1 LLGKT
6 HRQVR
11 GVRRTG
17 GKQGQPA
24 KEPGGAVRKR
34 VRGPGA
40 SLGPL
45 EDLVAFN
52 LRIAQDASF
61 RAFARETGQH
71 GLKPGRFAALT
82 VIHNNP
88 GISQIALS
96 RAIARDKS
104 TVTPL
109 VQEFVRQGLV
119 ARIASKVDRRS
130 FTLTLTAAGEE
141 RLRALDRHAA
151 THDRKIDR
159 IVGKEKADLVRILK
173 KIADELG

>member
-1 LLGKT
+1 M
-6 HRQVR
+6 
-11 GVRRTG
+11 RRTG
-17 GKQGQPA
+17 GSKKRPA
-24 KEPGGAVRKR
+24 AEPGGTVRKR
-34 VRGPGA
+34 AQGPA
-40 SLGPL
+40 VSLGSL
-45 EDLVAFN
+45 EGLVAFN
-52 LRIAQDASF
+52 LRIAQDTSF

-130 FTLTLTAAGEE
+130 FTLTLTPAGEE

-159 IVGKEKADLVRILK
+159 IVGKEKAGLIRLLK
-173 KIADELG
+173 KIADELT

>member
-1 LLGKT
+1 M
-6 HRQVR
+6 
-11 GVRRTG
+11 RRTG
-17 GKQGQPA
+17 GSKKRPA
-24 KEPGGAVRKR
+24 AEPGGTARKR
-34 VRGPGA
+34 AGGPTVDLG
-40 SLGPL
+40 SLEG
-45 EDLVAFN
+45 LVGFN
-52 LRIAQDASF
+52 LRIAQDTSF

-130 FTLTLTAAGEE
+130 FTLTLTPAGEE

-159 IVGKEKADLVRILK
+159 IVGKEKAGLIRLLK
-173 KIADELG
+173 KIADELT